1 MRILLD
7 THMLL
12 WWLGNDPRLPDAIG
26 TAMNDGTNEV
36 LVSSISVAEISIKT
50 SLGKLRAPHDLL
62 AQLRAASMISLPFTT
77 DHAIALRELPL
88 HHRDPFDRMLVAQAT
103 TEGMTLASRDA
114 SIALYD
120 VDILKV

>member
-77 DHAIALRELPL
+77 DHAIALRDLPL
-88 HHRDPFDRMLVAQAT
+88 HHRDPFDRMLVVQAQTESLVFAT
-103 TEGMTLASRDA
+103 
-114 SIALYD
+114 
-120 VDILKV
+120 VDPACRQYAVQMLS